1 MQVLDSKQNEQQAP
15 MTHWGKLW
23 VGAGLPLHLDQY
35 HCYMKLIPLSAFL
48 LSAPIAFAQQITN
61 VTVTPSPL
69 HACELMTFH
78 VMGTAPPGMSFN
90 FINSANTETSI
101 NMVIE
106 AAGPG
111 SGSSSFNNPVP
122 GGPFGEGEYT
132 LSVSLQYNGTITSTW
147 NGNLTVLPPVLP
159 DVGEANSIAVCPNDA
174 PFSMTSRLNGT
185 PDAGGIWLNP
195 QLQTVPGGIFVPG
208 VSPPGG
214 YQYYFNIPPPCEAE
228 YQSLVITYN
237 PNSSAGTSTTATLC
251 TEPGAPAVQLFP
263 LLGGSPNTGGTWS
276 GPGTSG
282 VFTPG
287 VSQPGQYVYTVPG
300 IPPCADPTATLT
312 VIGTTGTD
320 AGTGSP
326 AIFCFDDEAANLNN
340 YVTGEPN
347 SGVWYAPDGSGIALY
362 NDPVNV
368 AAYGEGVYA
377 YVVDAAPCPA
387 DTAYVT
393 VTLDGPPCTLGIA
406 AHVRPTGRLEVMPN
420 PASGHVIV
428 EIERAHAGRAGTII
442 FSDVNGQV
450 VLRQALGS
458 AGTTIRQS
466 VDISSLP
473 PGAYIIELEG
483 GEHGL
488 ARRLMVR

>member
-1 MQVLDSKQNEQQAP
+1 
-15 MTHWGKLW
+15 
-23 VGAGLPLHLDQY
+23 
-35 HCYMKLIPLSAFL
+35 
-48 LSAPIAFAQQITN
+48 
-61 VTVTPSPL
+61 
-69 HACELMTFH
+69 
-78 VMGTAPPGMSFN
+78 
-90 FINSANTETSI
+90 
-101 NMVIE
+101 
-106 AAGPG
+106 
-111 SGSSSFNNPVP
+111 
-122 GGPFGEGEYT
+122 
-132 LSVSLQYNGTITSTW
+132 
-147 NGNLTVLPPVLP
+147 
-159 DVGEANSIAVCPNDA
+159 
-174 PFSMTSRLNGT
+174 
-185 PDAGGIWLNP
+185 
-195 QLQTVPGGIFVPG
+195 
-208 VSPPGG
+208 
-214 YQYYFNIPPPCEAE
+214 
-228 YQSLVITYN
+228 
-237 PNSSAGTSTTATLC
+237 
-251 TEPGAPAVQLFP
+251 
-263 LLGGSPNTGGTWS
+263 
-276 GPGTSG
+276 
-282 VFTPG
+282 
-287 VSQPGQYVYTVPG
+287 
-300 IPPCADPTATLT
+300 